1 MRISDCSSDVCSS
14 DLDQEIFPPA
24 RRDMAWRRS
33 LGIADDEPVIGFVG
47 RLVMEKGLD
56 VFSDSIDRLTASGV
70 RHRVLV
76 VGDGPAREWFQNR
89 LPSGVFAGFQMGPD
103 LGRAVASMDIL
114 FNPSVTATC
123 GHVTMV
129 AMTYIVPVDAAQATG
144 RAVPHL

>member
-1 MRISDCSSDVCSS
+1 
-14 DLDQEIFPPA
+14 
-24 RRDMAWRRS
+24 MAWRRS

-89 LPSGVFAGFQMGPD
+89 LPSGVFAGFQMGRSEEHTSE
-103 LGRAVASMDIL
+103 LQSLMRLSYAVFCLKNKQYDDFHSLRHIL
-114 FNPSVTATC
+114 VY
-123 GHVTMV
+123 VE
-129 AMTYIVPVDAAQATG
+129 
-144 RAVPHL
+144 